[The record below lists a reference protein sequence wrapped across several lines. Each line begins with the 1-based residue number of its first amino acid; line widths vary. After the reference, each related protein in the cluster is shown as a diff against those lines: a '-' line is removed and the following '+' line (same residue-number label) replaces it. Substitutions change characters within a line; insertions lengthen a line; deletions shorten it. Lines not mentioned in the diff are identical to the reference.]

1 MRGEREVNDLA
12 RAGENVGL
20 RIADDM
26 LTFLRNGQSALDTDG
41 VRMRLAMNSRV
52 RIGVTR
58 SPRVS
63 VRNRSPTEFRHEC
76 WAASALPLAACRSAR
91 PYHGR
96 FLAKSRVAGRR
107 PAFRQV
113 QPDAPKTRGLAPH

>member
-52 RIGVTR
+52 RIAVTR

-63 VRNRSPTEFRHEC
+63 VRNQRHGISPG
-76 WAASALPLAACRSAR
+76 SAR
-91 PYHGR
+91 DAAAR
-96 FLAKSRVAGRR
+96 SSTRRVEALR
-107 PAFRQV
+107 P
-113 QPDAPKTRGLAPH
+113 PSTRS